1 MVDAVDLIIL
11 RQAAESEIAARDNG
25 DTSDLWQ
32 DRASPEAVL
41 DVLNCVAE
49 AKAHVVEA
57 KAQGAEAVLQLL
69 QDELRGC
76 RQSEMVGL
84 AMAVTI
90 AHNAAQDLRDGVE
103 L

>member
-1 MVDAVDLIIL
+1 MVDLNVL
-11 RQAAESEIAARDNG
+11 RQAAESEIAARVNG

-32 DRASPEAVL
+32 DEASPEAVL
-41 DVLNCVAE
+41 EVLNCVAD
-49 AKAHVVEA
+49 V

>member
-1 MVDAVDLIIL
+1 MVDAVDLIVL
-11 RQAAESEIAARDNG
+11 RQAAESEIAARGNG

-32 DRASPEAVL
+32 DEASPEAVL
-41 DVLNCVAE
+41 DVLNRVA
-49 AKAHVVEA
+49 EA

>member
-1 MVDAVDLIIL
+1 MVDLNVL
-11 RQAAESEIAARDNG
+11 RQAAEAEIAARGNG

-32 DRASPEAVL
+32 DEASPEAVL
-41 DVLNCVAE
+41 EVLNCVAD
-49 AKAHVVEA
+49 A

-69 QDELRGC
+69 QDDLRGC

>member
-1 MVDAVDLIIL
+1 
-11 RQAAESEIAARDNG
+11 ARDNG

-32 DRASPEAVL
+32 DEASPEAVL
-41 DVLNCVAE
+41 EVLNCVAD
-49 AKAHVVEA
+49 A

>member
-1 MVDAVDLIIL
+1 MVDLNVL

-32 DRASPEAVL
+32 DAW
-41 DVLNCVAE
+41 
-49 AKAHVVEA
+49 H
-57 KAQGAEAVLQLL
+57 
-69 QDELRGC
+69 GC
-76 RQSEMVGL
+76 RLSEMVGL